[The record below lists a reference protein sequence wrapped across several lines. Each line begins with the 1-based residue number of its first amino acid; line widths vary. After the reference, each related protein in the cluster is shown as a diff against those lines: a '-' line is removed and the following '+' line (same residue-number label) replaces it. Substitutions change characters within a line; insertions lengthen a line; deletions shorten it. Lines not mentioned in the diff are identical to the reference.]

1 MGAAARA
8 RPVLGGASRPKLARH
23 AQLRHDPT
31 RERWVLLVPERVMVP
46 DEIAVEV
53 LRLADGLRSI
63 DGIAAELAAKYTA
76 PVEVIAADVTALL
89 QDLADRGYL
98 VEAMP

>member
-1 MGAAARA
+1 MGAAARV
-8 RPVLGGASRPKLARH
+8 RPVLAGASRPKLARH
-23 AQLRHDPT
+23 AQLRHDAT

-53 LRLADGLRSI
+53 LQLADGVRSI
-63 DGIAAELAAKYTA
+63 DDIAAVLAAKYAA
-76 PVEVIAADVTALL
+76 PVEVIAGDVTALL

-98 VEAMP
+98 LEAQP